1 MENMILKWRKSS
13 YSSSQG
19 DNCIEL
25 ADLGDAVGVRDS
37 KAPATGHLDVDRTDL
52 CVLVAALKSE

>member
-1 MENMILKWRKSS
+1 MSRATWRKSS

-37 KAPATGHLDVDRTDL
+37 KAPATGHLDMDRASL
-52 CVLVAALKSE
+52 RILVATLKGE